1 MSWVTGETVNMLSA
15 LSGVVVGFILKSAYD
30 FFIYSKDRQDKYF
43 FALLTKRFEVY
54 QEANSICEQLKSVM
68 HGDNSDII
76 KVTAE
81 ARGWFHRNNL
91 YLEPSLR
98 SDFNSLIMDV
108 AFYDGQLNDLRLTSQ
123 YQGNKHPETKKKE
136 TDLKDTWNRIMCG
149 TQEKIQRDLD
159 KYFDKLE

>member
-1 MSWVTGETVNMLSA
+1 MSVLSA
-15 LSGVVVGFILKSAYD
+15 LSGVIVGFILKSAYD
-30 FFIYSKDRQDKYF
+30 FFIYSKDRHDKYF

-54 QEANSICEQLKSVM
+54 QEANSICEQLKSVI
-68 HGDNSDII
+68 HGDDSDII
-76 KVTAE
+76 KVTTE

-98 SDFNSLIMDV
+98 SDFKHLIMDV
-108 AFYDGQLNDLRLTSQ
+108 QFYDNQLSDCRLTSQ
-123 YQGNKHPETKKKE
+123 HQGDEHPETKKKE
-136 TDLKDTWNRIMCG
+136 TELKDTWNRIMCG